1 VTIPDHVL
9 IALAERCERDVLALT
24 VHVLRNPLRVQFLD
38 AEGEL
43 VSFASDAAPR
53 AQAIGV
59 SGIESAEYGLLG
71 G

>member
-1 VTIPDHVL
+1 MTIPDHVL
-9 IALAERCERDVLALT
+9 LALAERCERDVLALT

-43 VSFASDAAPR
+43 VSFSSDTPR
-53 AQAIGV
+53 VQAIGV
-59 SGIESAEYGLLG
+59 SGIESAEYGQVG